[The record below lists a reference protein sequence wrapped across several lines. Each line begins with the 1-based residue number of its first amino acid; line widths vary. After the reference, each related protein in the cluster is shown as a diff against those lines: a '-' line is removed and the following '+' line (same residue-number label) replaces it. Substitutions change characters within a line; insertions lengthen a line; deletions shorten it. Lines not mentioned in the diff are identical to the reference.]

1 MIKYLPSHEYVRVEN
16 DGTAYIGITP
26 YAAKQLGNVVYVD
39 MPEEGDELTAGEEF
53 GAIESVKAASDLFS
67 PVSGEVIEVNTAL
80 EDNPKLV
87 SDDPLEN
94 WIVKVKM
101 SDAAELDTLLDE
113 AAYAEVCAK
122 EAH

>member
-67 PVSGEVIEVNTAL
+67 PVSGEVIEVNADL

-87 SDDPLEN
+87 SDDPMTN

-101 SDAAELDTLLDE
+101 SDPGELDALLDE
-113 AAYAEVCAK
+113 AAYNEVCAK
-122 EAH
+122 ESH